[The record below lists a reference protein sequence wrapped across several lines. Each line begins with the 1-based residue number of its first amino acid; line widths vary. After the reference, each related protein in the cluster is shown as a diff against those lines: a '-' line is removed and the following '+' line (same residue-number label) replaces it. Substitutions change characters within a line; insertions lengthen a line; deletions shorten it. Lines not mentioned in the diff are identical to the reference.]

1 MSRNGKALPLPII
14 FAAGRVRRGK
24 RQYSE
29 MMARAQ
35 AQFDAEREDFV
46 SAVADSSVKQRL
58 ATQLGVRH
66 ALRRKA
72 LAEWSREVERRL
84 ILQKLRR
91 SDRPKA
97 VPASVLQQ

>member
-1 MSRNGKALPLPII
+1 MSRNGKALPLAII

-29 MMARAQ
+29 MARAQ

-91 SDRPKA
+91 SDRLAA